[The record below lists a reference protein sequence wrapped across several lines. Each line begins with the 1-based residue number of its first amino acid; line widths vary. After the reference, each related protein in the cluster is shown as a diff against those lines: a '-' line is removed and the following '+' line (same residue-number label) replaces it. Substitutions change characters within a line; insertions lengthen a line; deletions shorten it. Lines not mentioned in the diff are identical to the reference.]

1 MNRRQAII
9 WNQWCR
15 SLMRHKCVTRPWWV
29 NTPWSSNRLHFSK
42 VPRFSMDK
50 LYEKWIYFYVV
61 NVSAWK
67 NNMEYKYM
75 FMFPQNL
82 STHHVVPRVQLKNK
96 LWFTTLCELM
106 KGGFSAFHLC
116 RCKLHSSYSCIVC
129 YQLGESSAW
138 GMRCFHPRSNTN
150 YTSASSS
157 QTCYPRNYNRTGS
170 HIGISS
176 NVMTPQTH
184 HHHHHHRAF
193 WKVPPD

>member
-1 MNRRQAII
+1 
-9 WNQWCR
+9 
-15 SLMRHKCVTRPWWV
+15 
-29 NTPWSSNRLHFSK
+29 
-42 VPRFSMDK
+42 MDK

-150 YTSASSS
+150 NSSASSS

-176 NVMTPQTH
+176 NVMTPTNTSPPPPPPRLLKIASRLIGWLHVFFAFSCMEVYMGWNMTH
-184 HHHHHHRAF
+184 FISGLTISWTVSWELYAMF
-193 WKVPPD
+193 